1 MKFMADGGIVGAD
14 GMTEAQRAKRNAA
27 LSSLGMSTATAP
39 VQPAQAAPLPQA
51 PVQQPPVQA
60 QDRPRGIIGIVG
72 GRQQQIDKAAGYA
85 KGGLIR
91 DAAEYWADD
100 NARFDNSN
108 PSFAGRVIRAVNPL
122 TGFGSAMGAMHTAAG
137 NGDIPGMAM
146 AGISAIPA
154 FGVMRITP
162 ASSALKAAAVPSAG
176 RTAGAVSGGAV
187 LNAIAD
193 EYQANKPS
201 GYANGGKIEGP
212 GTPTSDSIPAKVKET
227 GEEIRVSNGE
237 RIVSAEQGALLEA
250 LARKSGFDS
259 LDAML
264 EAGTGKPVG
273 PTIKGGKRA
282 AADGMSPEEKEW
294 RLKTGNLM
302 SEYPG
307 KPSEYN
313 AEASRMLPPVFPD
326 GFGAKVNPDAP
337 PVGLDKVVSGIA
349 GMFSDAARASN
360 TAETK
365 SYEQLRAERAGTQ
378 QQASSATGAQQTNP
392 LVSGIQNTS
401 PFVVAK
407 ERFPISVEGG
417 QFITGSKPGEMPSSA
432 QGGFTQDGKSY
443 TVNPTSQTGI
453 SRVTAPGTNPLI
465 TNIDPEKAVEMM
477 NRFGHMRMNPID
489 AEHQMPGMKP
499 IIASV
504 GQDAAAG
511 QMAGTNSGQV
521 RIGDGGFNLAGQ
533 NDRMAKSLGY
543 AGTDDFNKQWNDR
556 AEAGRGGGVTL
567 VEAAPGK
574 TRAELDNEEKT
585 LRWMAE
591 DILRRG
597 GRGSAAAA
605 AQIMGNISAERI
617 ARTNAEAARYG
628 HDVARYGHDVAARR
642 AVGHDDTLRG
652 IEAMRVAGNPL
663 DQQSKQLELKKQG
676 IISGLFDKANSG
688 DQEALAKYN
697 ALVNGSKEPNYS
709 NRYITLPN
717 RKTYNAM
724 GQITGEEPG
733 GVFDA
738 KTGQL
743 ANFGKQGT
751 GVNIEEAN
759 KIKAAVAS
767 GAMKRE
773 DAIKKLQAMGL
784 Q

>member
-1 MKFMADGGIVGAD
+1 MIRHSVKNAGRCHTIKHQTNAQVIIMAKKTKCFADGGAIGSD
-14 GMTEAQRAKRNAA
+14 GLTDEQRAKKNAA
-27 LSSLGMSTATAP
+27 LSSLGISSAPAP
-39 VQPAQAAPLPQA
+39 VPQPQA
-51 PVQQPPVQA
+51 QNPAPPPKPQQQGIGS
-60 QDRPRGIIGIVG
+60 GIIGILK

-85 KGGLIR
+85 NGGIINDELLYAGLNGRGETERNMEWETRHLSPEAKAQYFIER
-91 DAAEYWADD
+91 DKVALE
-100 NARFDNSN
+100 
-108 PSFAGRVIRAVNPL
+108 
-122 TGFGSAMGAMHTAAG
+122 
-137 NGDIPGMAM
+137 
-146 AGISAIPA
+146 
-154 FGVMRITP
+154 
-162 ASSALKAAAVPSAG
+162 ASKV
-176 RTAGAVSGGAV
+176 R
-187 LNAIAD
+187 N
-193 EYQANKPS
+193 
-201 GYANGGKIEGP
+201 GYANGGIIRGP
-212 GTPTSDSIPAKVKET
+212 GTAKSDSIPATVRET
-227 GEEIRVSNGE
+227 GEEIRVGNGE
-237 RIVSAEQGALLEA
+237 RIVSKEQDAALGHIAQMLGYE
-250 LARKSGFDS
+250 SV
-259 LDAML
+259 DAMFEKL
-264 EAGTGKPVG
+264 TGKPVG

-313 AEASRMLPPVFPD
+313 AAASRMLPPVFPD

-378 QQASSATGAQQTNP
+378 QQAQPVGKPSDLPGASLSNEDRSVP
-392 LVSGIQNTS
+392 V
-401 PFVVAK
+401 
-407 ERFPISVEGG
+407 PI
-417 QFITGSKPGEMPSSA
+417 TTA
-432 QGGFTQDGKSY
+432 QS
-443 TVNPTSQTGI
+443 PTSQSRQVNNERGI
-453 SRVTAPGTNPLI
+453 ITADT
-465 TNIDPEKAVEMM
+465 
-477 NRFGHMRMNPID
+477 
-489 AEHQMPGMKP
+489 
-499 IIASV
+499 AS
-504 GQDAAAG
+504 AS
-511 QMAGTNSGQV
+511 MSSPMT
-521 RIGDGGFNLAGQ
+521 
-533 NDRMAKSLGY
+533 
-543 AGTDDFNKQWNDR
+543 
-556 AEAGRGGGVTL
+556 
-567 VEAAPGK
+567 
-574 TRAELDNEEKT
+574 
-585 LRWMAE
+585 
-591 DILRRG
+591 RRG
-597 GRGSAAAA
+597 GIAGSYDGKGVNDILERENKARAGMIDSMIAANGGNGVGIVGQEAADATARDNAEKTRRWRNDELVSLATRGNQGAIASLINAEGGRGVAEMGNETQRRNAELA
-605 AQIMGNISAERI
+605 AQVANNRDKLTMRGQDLNAQNEL
-617 ARTNAEAARYG
+617 AR
-628 HDVARYGHDVAARR
+628 
-642 AVGHDDTLRG
+642 LL
-652 IEAMRVAGNPL
+652 GNPL

-717 RKTYNAM
+717 RKTYNDM

>member
-1 MKFMADGGIVGAD
+1 MSKKMKCMADGGIVGAD

-27 LSSLGMSTATAP
+27 LSSLGMSTGTAP

-85 KGGLIR
+85 C
-91 DAAEYWADD
+91 
-100 NARFDNSN
+100 
-108 PSFAGRVIRAVNPL
+108 
-122 TGFGSAMGAMHTAAG
+122 
-137 NGDIPGMAM
+137 
-146 AGISAIPA
+146 
-154 FGVMRITP
+154 
-162 ASSALKAAAVPSAG
+162 
-176 RTAGAVSGGAV
+176 
-187 LNAIAD
+187 
-193 EYQANKPS
+193 
-201 GYANGGKIEGP
+201 GGKIKAHAQGGKISGP
-212 GTPTSDSIPAKVKET
+212 GTPTSDSIPAVVEDT
-227 GEEIRVSNGE
+227 GEQIRVANKE
-237 RIVSAEQGALLEA
+237 RIVSRAQDQFLESV
-250 LARKSGFDS
+250 ARQMGFDN
-259 LDAML
+259 LDSML

-282 AADGMSPEEKEW
+282 AEDGMSPEEKEW

-313 AEASRMLPPVFPD
+313 AAASRMLPPVFPD

-337 PVGLDKVVSGIA
+337 PVGLDKAVSGVA

-378 QQASSATGAQQTNP
+378 QQAQPVGKPSDLPGASYSNEDRSVP
-392 LVSGIQNTS
+392 V
-401 PFVVAK
+401 
-407 ERFPISVEGG
+407 PI
-417 QFITGSKPGEMPSSA
+417 TTA
-432 QGGFTQDGKSY
+432 QS
-443 TVNPTSQTGI
+443 PTSQSRQVNNERGI
-453 SRVTAPGTNPLI
+453 ITADT
-465 TNIDPEKAVEMM
+465 
-477 NRFGHMRMNPID
+477 
-489 AEHQMPGMKP
+489 
-499 IIASV
+499 AS
-504 GQDAAAG
+504 AS
-511 QMAGTNSGQV
+511 MSSPMT
-521 RIGDGGFNLAGQ
+521 
-533 NDRMAKSLGY
+533 
-543 AGTDDFNKQWNDR
+543 
-556 AEAGRGGGVTL
+556 
-567 VEAAPGK
+567 
-574 TRAELDNEEKT
+574 
-585 LRWMAE
+585 
-591 DILRRG
+591 RRG
-597 GRGSAAAA
+597 GIAGSYDGKGVNDILERENKARAGMIDSMIAANGGNGVGIVGQEAADATARDNAEKTRRWRNDELVSLATRGNQGAIASLINAEEGRGVAEMGNETQRRNAELA
-605 AQIMGNISAERI
+605 AQVANNRDKLTMRGQDL
-617 ARTNAEAARYG
+617 NAQNELAK
-628 HDVARYGHDVAARR
+628 
-642 AVGHDDTLRG
+642 LL
-652 IEAMRVAGNPL
+652 GNPLDQQSKQL

-688 DQEALAKYN
+688 DPEALAKYN
-697 ALVNGSKEPNYS
+697 ALVNGGKEPNYS

-717 RKTYNAM
+717 RKTYNDM

>member
-1 MKFMADGGIVGAD
+1 MKYMADGGIVGAD

-27 LSSLGMSTATAP
+27 LSSLGMSTAPAP
-39 VQPAQAAPLPQA
+39 VPQPQA
-51 PVQQPPVQA
+51 QNPAPPPKPQQQGIGS
-60 QDRPRGIIGIVG
+60 GIIGILK

-85 KGGLIR
+85 NGGIINDELLYAGLNGRGETERNMEWETRHLSPEAKAQYFIER
-91 DAAEYWADD
+91 DKVALE
-100 NARFDNSN
+100 
-108 PSFAGRVIRAVNPL
+108 
-122 TGFGSAMGAMHTAAG
+122 
-137 NGDIPGMAM
+137 
-146 AGISAIPA
+146 
-154 FGVMRITP
+154 
-162 ASSALKAAAVPSAG
+162 ASKV
-176 RTAGAVSGGAV
+176 R
-187 LNAIAD
+187 N
-193 EYQANKPS
+193 
-201 GYANGGKIEGP
+201 GYANGGIIRGP
-212 GTPTSDSIPAKVKET
+212 GTAKSDSIPATVRET
-227 GEEIRVSNGE
+227 GEEIRVGNGE
-237 RIVSAEQGALLEA
+237 RIVSKEQDAALGHIAQMLGYE
-250 LARKSGFDS
+250 SV
-259 LDAML
+259 DAMFEKL
-264 EAGTGKPVG
+264 TGKPVG

-313 AEASRMLPPVFPD
+313 AAASRMLPPVFPD

-378 QQASSATGAQQTNP
+378 QQAQPVGKPSDLPGASLSNEDRSVP
-392 LVSGIQNTS
+392 V
-401 PFVVAK
+401 
-407 ERFPISVEGG
+407 PI
-417 QFITGSKPGEMPSSA
+417 TTA
-432 QGGFTQDGKSY
+432 QS
-443 TVNPTSQTGI
+443 PTSQSRQVNNERGI
-453 SRVTAPGTNPLI
+453 ITADT
-465 TNIDPEKAVEMM
+465 
-477 NRFGHMRMNPID
+477 
-489 AEHQMPGMKP
+489 
-499 IIASV
+499 AS
-504 GQDAAAG
+504 AS
-511 QMAGTNSGQV
+511 MSSPMT
-521 RIGDGGFNLAGQ
+521 
-533 NDRMAKSLGY
+533 
-543 AGTDDFNKQWNDR
+543 
-556 AEAGRGGGVTL
+556 
-567 VEAAPGK
+567 
-574 TRAELDNEEKT
+574 
-585 LRWMAE
+585 
-591 DILRRG
+591 RRG
-597 GRGSAAAA
+597 GIAGSYDGKGVNDILERENKARAGMIDSMIAANGGNGVGIVGQEAADATARDNAEKTRRWRNDELVSLATRGNQGAIASLINAEGGRGVAEMGNETQRRNAELA
-605 AQIMGNISAERI
+605 AQVANNRDKLTMRGQDLNAQNEL
-617 ARTNAEAARYG
+617 AR
-628 HDVARYGHDVAARR
+628 
-642 AVGHDDTLRG
+642 LL
-652 IEAMRVAGNPL
+652 GNPL

-717 RKTYNAM
+717 RKTYNDM

>member
-1 MKFMADGGIVGAD
+1 MSKKIKCMADGGIVGSD
-14 GMTEAQRAKRNAA
+14 GMTDAQRAKRNAA
-27 LSSLGMSTATAP
+27 LSSLGMSTAPAP

-60 QDRPRGIIGIVG
+60 QDRPRGIFGIVG

-85 KGGLIR
+85 C
-91 DAAEYWADD
+91 
-100 NARFDNSN
+100 
-108 PSFAGRVIRAVNPL
+108 
-122 TGFGSAMGAMHTAAG
+122 
-137 NGDIPGMAM
+137 
-146 AGISAIPA
+146 
-154 FGVMRITP
+154 
-162 ASSALKAAAVPSAG
+162 
-176 RTAGAVSGGAV
+176 
-187 LNAIAD
+187 
-193 EYQANKPS
+193 
-201 GYANGGKIEGP
+201 GGKIKAHAQGGKISGP
-212 GTPTSDSIPAKVKET
+212 GTPTSDSIPAVVEDT
-227 GEEIRVSNGE
+227 GEQIRVANKE
-237 RIVSAEQGALLEA
+237 RIVSQAQDQFLESV
-250 LARKSGFDS
+250 ARQMGFDN
-259 LDAML
+259 LDSML

-313 AEASRMLPPVFPD
+313 AAASRMLPPVFPD

-378 QQASSATGAQQTNP
+378 QQAQPVGKPSDLPGASYSNEGRSVP
-392 LVSGIQNTS
+392 V
-401 PFVVAK
+401 
-407 ERFPISVEGG
+407 PI
-417 QFITGSKPGEMPSSA
+417 TTA
-432 QGGFTQDGKSY
+432 QS
-443 TVNPTSQTGI
+443 PTSQSRQVSNERGI
-453 SRVTAPGTNPLI
+453 ITADT
-465 TNIDPEKAVEMM
+465 
-477 NRFGHMRMNPID
+477 
-489 AEHQMPGMKP
+489 
-499 IIASV
+499 AS
-504 GQDAAAG
+504 AS
-511 QMAGTNSGQV
+511 MSSPMT
-521 RIGDGGFNLAGQ
+521 
-533 NDRMAKSLGY
+533 
-543 AGTDDFNKQWNDR
+543 
-556 AEAGRGGGVTL
+556 
-567 VEAAPGK
+567 
-574 TRAELDNEEKT
+574 
-585 LRWMAE
+585 
-591 DILRRG
+591 RRG
-597 GRGSAAAA
+597 GIAGSYDGKGVNDILERENKARAGMIDSMIAANGGNGVGIVGQEAADATARDNAEKTRRWRNDELVSLATRGNQGAIASLINAEGGRGVAEMGNETQRRNAELA
-605 AQIMGNISAERI
+605 AQVANNRDKLTMRGQDLNAQNEL
-617 ARTNAEAARYG
+617 AR
-628 HDVARYGHDVAARR
+628 
-642 AVGHDDTLRG
+642 LL
-652 IEAMRVAGNPL
+652 GNPLDQQSKQL

-717 RKTYNAM
+717 RKTYNDM

>member
-1 MKFMADGGIVGAD
+1 MKYMADGGIVGAD

-27 LSSLGMSTATAP
+27 LSSLGMSTAPAH

-85 KGGLIR
+85 C
-91 DAAEYWADD
+91 
-100 NARFDNSN
+100 
-108 PSFAGRVIRAVNPL
+108 
-122 TGFGSAMGAMHTAAG
+122 
-137 NGDIPGMAM
+137 
-146 AGISAIPA
+146 
-154 FGVMRITP
+154 
-162 ASSALKAAAVPSAG
+162 
-176 RTAGAVSGGAV
+176 
-187 LNAIAD
+187 
-193 EYQANKPS
+193 
-201 GYANGGKIEGP
+201 GGKIKAHAQGGKISGP
-212 GTPTSDSIPAKVKET
+212 GTPTSDSIPAVVEGT
-227 GEEIRVSNGE
+227 GEQIRVANKE
-237 RIVSAEQGALLEA
+237 RIVSQAQDQFLESV
-250 LARKSGFDS
+250 ARQMGFENLDS
-259 LDAML
+259 ML

-313 AEASRMLPPVFPD
+313 AAASRMLPPVFPD

-378 QQASSATGAQQTNP
+378 QSEPTAGARTTNP
-392 LVSGIQNTS
+392 LVSGIQNTT
-401 PFVVAK
+401 PFVAAK
-407 ERFPISVEGG
+407 ERFPITAEGG
-417 QFITGSKPGEMPSSA
+417 QFITGAKPGEMPSSA

-465 TNIDPEKAVEMM
+465 TNIDPEKAAEMM

-489 AEHQMPGMKP
+489 AERQMPGMKP

-574 TRAELDNEEKT
+574 TQAELDNEEKT

-597 GRGSAAAA
+597 RKGSAAAA
-605 AQIMGNISAERI
+605 AQIMGYISAERI

-652 IEAMRVAGNPL
+652 IEAMRVAGNQF
-663 DQQSKQLELKKQG
+663 DNQSKQLELKKQG

-688 DQEALAKYN
+688 DPEALAKYN
-697 ALVNGSKEPNYS
+697 ALVNGGKEPNYS

-717 RKTYNAM
+717 RKTYNDM

-743 ANFGKQGT
+743 ADFGKQGT

>member
-1 MKFMADGGIVGAD
+1 MSKKMKYMADGGIVGAD

-27 LSSLGMSTATAP
+27 LSSLGMSTAPAP

-85 KGGLIR
+85 QGGLIR

-162 ASSALKAAAVPSAG
+162 ASGALKAAAVPSAG
-176 RTAGAVSGGAV
+176 RAAGAVSGGAV

-212 GTPTSDSIPAKVKET
+212 GTPTSDSIPAIVNET

-378 QQASSATGAQQTNP
+378 QQAQPVGKPSDLPGASYSNEGRSVP
-392 LVSGIQNTS
+392 V
-401 PFVVAK
+401 
-407 ERFPISVEGG
+407 PI
-417 QFITGSKPGEMPSSA
+417 TTA
-432 QGGFTQDGKSY
+432 QS
-443 TVNPTSQTGI
+443 PTSQSRQVSNERGI
-453 SRVTAPGTNPLI
+453 ITADT
-465 TNIDPEKAVEMM
+465 
-477 NRFGHMRMNPID
+477 
-489 AEHQMPGMKP
+489 
-499 IIASV
+499 AS
-504 GQDAAAG
+504 AS
-511 QMAGTNSGQV
+511 MSSPMT
-521 RIGDGGFNLAGQ
+521 
-533 NDRMAKSLGY
+533 
-543 AGTDDFNKQWNDR
+543 
-556 AEAGRGGGVTL
+556 
-567 VEAAPGK
+567 
-574 TRAELDNEEKT
+574 
-585 LRWMAE
+585 
-591 DILRRG
+591 RRG
-597 GRGSAAAA
+597 GIAGSYDGKGVNDILERENKARAGMIDSMIAANGGNGVGIVGQEAADATARDNAEKTRRWRNDELVSLATRGNQGAIASLINAEGGRGVAEMGNETQRRNAELA
-605 AQIMGNISAERI
+605 AQVANNRDKLTMRGQDLNAQNEL
-617 ARTNAEAARYG
+617 AR
-628 HDVARYGHDVAARR
+628 
-642 AVGHDDTLRG
+642 LL
-652 IEAMRVAGNPL
+652 GNPL

-717 RKTYNAM
+717 RKTYNDM

>member
-1 MKFMADGGIVGAD
+1 MSKKMKCMADGGIVGSD
-14 GMTEAQRAKRNAA
+14 GMTDAQRAKRNAA
-27 LSSLGMSTATAP
+27 LSSLGMSTAPAP

-60 QDRPRGIIGIVG
+60 QDRPRGIFGIVG

-85 KGGLIR
+85 C
-91 DAAEYWADD
+91 
-100 NARFDNSN
+100 
-108 PSFAGRVIRAVNPL
+108 
-122 TGFGSAMGAMHTAAG
+122 
-137 NGDIPGMAM
+137 
-146 AGISAIPA
+146 
-154 FGVMRITP
+154 
-162 ASSALKAAAVPSAG
+162 
-176 RTAGAVSGGAV
+176 
-187 LNAIAD
+187 
-193 EYQANKPS
+193 
-201 GYANGGKIEGP
+201 GGKIKAHAQGGKISGP
-212 GTPTSDSIPAKVKET
+212 GTPTSDSIPAVVEDT
-227 GEEIRVSNGE
+227 GEQIRVANKE
-237 RIVSAEQGALLEA
+237 RIVSQAQDQFLESV
-250 LARKSGFDS
+250 ARQMGFDN
-259 LDAML
+259 LDSML

-313 AEASRMLPPVFPD
+313 AAASRMLPPVFPD

-378 QQASSATGAQQTNP
+378 QQAQPVGKPSDLPGASYSNEGRSVP
-392 LVSGIQNTS
+392 V
-401 PFVVAK
+401 
-407 ERFPISVEGG
+407 PI
-417 QFITGSKPGEMPSSA
+417 TTA
-432 QGGFTQDGKSY
+432 QS
-443 TVNPTSQTGI
+443 PTSQSRQVSNERGI
-453 SRVTAPGTNPLI
+453 ITADT
-465 TNIDPEKAVEMM
+465 
-477 NRFGHMRMNPID
+477 
-489 AEHQMPGMKP
+489 
-499 IIASV
+499 AS
-504 GQDAAAG
+504 AS
-511 QMAGTNSGQV
+511 MSSPMT
-521 RIGDGGFNLAGQ
+521 
-533 NDRMAKSLGY
+533 
-543 AGTDDFNKQWNDR
+543 
-556 AEAGRGGGVTL
+556 
-567 VEAAPGK
+567 
-574 TRAELDNEEKT
+574 
-585 LRWMAE
+585 
-591 DILRRG
+591 RRG
-597 GRGSAAAA
+597 GIAGSYDGKGVNDILERENKARAGMIDSMIAANGGNGVGIVGQEAADATARDNAEKTRRWRNDELVSLATRGNQGAIASLINAEGGRGVAEMGNETQRRNAELA
-605 AQIMGNISAERI
+605 AQVANNRDKLTMRGQDLNAQNEL
-617 ARTNAEAARYG
+617 AR
-628 HDVARYGHDVAARR
+628 
-642 AVGHDDTLRG
+642 LL
-652 IEAMRVAGNPL
+652 GNPLDQQSKQL

-717 RKTYNAM
+717 RKTYNDM

>member
-1 MKFMADGGIVGAD
+1 MAKKTKCFADGGAIGSD
-14 GMTEAQRAKRNAA
+14 GLTDEQRAKKNAA
-27 LSSLGMSTATAP
+27 LSSLGISSAPAP
-39 VQPAQAAPLPQA
+39 VPQPQA
-51 PVQQPPVQA
+51 QNPAPPPKPQQQGIGS
-60 QDRPRGIIGIVG
+60 GIIGILK

-85 KGGLIR
+85 NGGIINDELLYAGLNGRGETERNMEWETRHLSPEAKAQYFIER
-91 DAAEYWADD
+91 DKVALE
-100 NARFDNSN
+100 
-108 PSFAGRVIRAVNPL
+108 
-122 TGFGSAMGAMHTAAG
+122 
-137 NGDIPGMAM
+137 
-146 AGISAIPA
+146 
-154 FGVMRITP
+154 
-162 ASSALKAAAVPSAG
+162 ASKV
-176 RTAGAVSGGAV
+176 R
-187 LNAIAD
+187 N
-193 EYQANKPS
+193 
-201 GYANGGKIEGP
+201 GYANGGIIRGP
-212 GTPTSDSIPAKVKET
+212 GTAKSDSIPATVRET
-227 GEEIRVSNGE
+227 GEEIRVGNGE
-237 RIVSAEQGALLEA
+237 RIVSKEQDAALGHIAQMLGYE
-250 LARKSGFDS
+250 SV
-259 LDAML
+259 DAMFEKL
-264 EAGTGKPVG
+264 TGKPVG

-313 AEASRMLPPVFPD
+313 AAASRMLPPVFPD

-378 QQASSATGAQQTNP
+378 QQAQPVGKPSDLPGASLSNEDRSVP
-392 LVSGIQNTS
+392 V
-401 PFVVAK
+401 
-407 ERFPISVEGG
+407 PI
-417 QFITGSKPGEMPSSA
+417 TTA
-432 QGGFTQDGKSY
+432 QS
-443 TVNPTSQTGI
+443 PTSQSRQVNNERGI
-453 SRVTAPGTNPLI
+453 ITADT
-465 TNIDPEKAVEMM
+465 
-477 NRFGHMRMNPID
+477 
-489 AEHQMPGMKP
+489 
-499 IIASV
+499 AS
-504 GQDAAAG
+504 AS
-511 QMAGTNSGQV
+511 MSSPMT
-521 RIGDGGFNLAGQ
+521 
-533 NDRMAKSLGY
+533 
-543 AGTDDFNKQWNDR
+543 
-556 AEAGRGGGVTL
+556 
-567 VEAAPGK
+567 
-574 TRAELDNEEKT
+574 
-585 LRWMAE
+585 
-591 DILRRG
+591 RRG
-597 GRGSAAAA
+597 GIAGSYDGKGVNDILERENKARAGMIDSMIAANGGNGVGIVGQEAADATARDNAEKTRRWRNDELVSLATRGNQGAIASLINAEGGRGVAEMGNETQRRNAELA
-605 AQIMGNISAERI
+605 AQVANNRDKLTMRGQDLNAQNEL
-617 ARTNAEAARYG
+617 AR
-628 HDVARYGHDVAARR
+628 
-642 AVGHDDTLRG
+642 LL
-652 IEAMRVAGNPL
+652 GNPL

-717 RKTYNAM
+717 RKTYNDM

>member
-1 MKFMADGGIVGAD
+1 MKCMADGGIVGAD

-27 LSSLGMSTATAP
+27 LSSLGMSTAPAP

-51 PVQQPPVQA
+51 PVQQPHVQA
-60 QDRPRGIIGIVG
+60 QDRPRGIFGIVG

-85 KGGLIR
+85 QGGLIR

-162 ASSALKAAAVPSAG
+162 ASGALKAAAVPSAG
-176 RTAGAVSGGAV
+176 RAAGAVSGGAV

-212 GTPTSDSIPAKVKET
+212 GTPTSDSIPAIVNET

-378 QQASSATGAQQTNP
+378 QQAQPVGKPSDLPGASYSNEGRSVP
-392 LVSGIQNTS
+392 V
-401 PFVVAK
+401 
-407 ERFPISVEGG
+407 PI
-417 QFITGSKPGEMPSSA
+417 TTA
-432 QGGFTQDGKSY
+432 QS
-443 TVNPTSQTGI
+443 PTSQSRQVNNERGI
-453 SRVTAPGTNPLI
+453 ITADT
-465 TNIDPEKAVEMM
+465 
-477 NRFGHMRMNPID
+477 
-489 AEHQMPGMKP
+489 
-499 IIASV
+499 AS
-504 GQDAAAG
+504 AS
-511 QMAGTNSGQV
+511 MSSPMT
-521 RIGDGGFNLAGQ
+521 
-533 NDRMAKSLGY
+533 
-543 AGTDDFNKQWNDR
+543 
-556 AEAGRGGGVTL
+556 
-567 VEAAPGK
+567 
-574 TRAELDNEEKT
+574 
-585 LRWMAE
+585 
-591 DILRRG
+591 RRG
-597 GRGSAAAA
+597 GIAGSYDGKGVNDILERENKARAGMIDSMIAANGGNGVGIVGQEAADATARDNAEKTRRWRNDELVSLATRGNQGAIASLINAEGGRGVAEMGNETQRRNAELA
-605 AQIMGNISAERI
+605 AQVANNRDKLTMRGQDLNAQNEL
-617 ARTNAEAARYG
+617 AR
-628 HDVARYGHDVAARR
+628 
-642 AVGHDDTLRG
+642 LL
-652 IEAMRVAGNPL
+652 GNPL

-688 DQEALAKYN
+688 DTEALAKYN

-717 RKTYNAM
+717 RKTYNDM

-743 ANFGKQGT
+743 ADFGKQGT

>member
-1 MKFMADGGIVGAD
+1 MSKKMKYMADGGIVGAD

-27 LSSLGMSTATAP
+27 LSSLGMSTAPAP

-60 QDRPRGIIGIVG
+60 QDRPRGIFGIVG

-85 KGGLIR
+85 C
-91 DAAEYWADD
+91 
-100 NARFDNSN
+100 
-108 PSFAGRVIRAVNPL
+108 
-122 TGFGSAMGAMHTAAG
+122 
-137 NGDIPGMAM
+137 
-146 AGISAIPA
+146 
-154 FGVMRITP
+154 
-162 ASSALKAAAVPSAG
+162 
-176 RTAGAVSGGAV
+176 
-187 LNAIAD
+187 
-193 EYQANKPS
+193 
-201 GYANGGKIEGP
+201 GGKIKAHAQGGKISGP
-212 GTPTSDSIPAKVKET
+212 GTPTSDSIPAVVEDT
-227 GEEIRVSNGE
+227 GEQIRVANKE
-237 RIVSAEQGALLEA
+237 RIVSQAQDQFLESV
-250 LARKSGFDS
+250 ARQMGFDN
-259 LDAML
+259 LDSML

-313 AEASRMLPPVFPD
+313 AAASRMLPPVFPD

-378 QQASSATGAQQTNP
+378 QQAQPVGKPSDLPGASYSNEGRSVP
-392 LVSGIQNTS
+392 V
-401 PFVVAK
+401 
-407 ERFPISVEGG
+407 PI
-417 QFITGSKPGEMPSSA
+417 TTA
-432 QGGFTQDGKSY
+432 QS
-443 TVNPTSQTGI
+443 PTSQSRQVSNERGI
-453 SRVTAPGTNPLI
+453 ITADT
-465 TNIDPEKAVEMM
+465 
-477 NRFGHMRMNPID
+477 
-489 AEHQMPGMKP
+489 
-499 IIASV
+499 AS
-504 GQDAAAG
+504 AS
-511 QMAGTNSGQV
+511 MSSPMT
-521 RIGDGGFNLAGQ
+521 
-533 NDRMAKSLGY
+533 
-543 AGTDDFNKQWNDR
+543 
-556 AEAGRGGGVTL
+556 
-567 VEAAPGK
+567 
-574 TRAELDNEEKT
+574 
-585 LRWMAE
+585 
-591 DILRRG
+591 RRG
-597 GRGSAAAA
+597 GIAGSYDGKGVNDILERENKARAGMIDSMIAANGGNGVGIVGQEATDATARDNAEKTRRWRNDELVSLATRGNQGAIASLINAEGGRDVAEMGNETQRRNAEVA
-605 AQIMGNISAERI
+605 AQVANNRDKLTMRGQDLNAQNEL
-617 ARTNAEAARYG
+617 AR
-628 HDVARYGHDVAARR
+628 
-642 AVGHDDTLRG
+642 LL
-652 IEAMRVAGNPL
+652 GNPL

-717 RKTYNAM
+717 RKTYNDM

-743 ANFGKQGT
+743 ADFGKQGT

>member
-1 MKFMADGGIVGAD
+1 MKCMADGGIVGAD

-27 LSSLGMSTATAP
+27 LSSLGMSTAPAP

-60 QDRPRGIIGIVG
+60 QDRPRGIFGIVG

-85 KGGLIR
+85 QGGLIR

-162 ASSALKAAAVPSAG
+162 ASGALKAAAVPSAG
-176 RTAGAVSGGAV
+176 RAAGAVSGGAV

-212 GTPTSDSIPAKVKET
+212 GTPTSDSIPAIVNET

-313 AEASRMLPPVFPD
+313 AAASRVLPPVFPD

-378 QQASSATGAQQTNP
+378 QQAQPVGKPSDLPGASYSNEDRSVP
-392 LVSGIQNTS
+392 V
-401 PFVVAK
+401 
-407 ERFPISVEGG
+407 PI
-417 QFITGSKPGEMPSSA
+417 TTA
-432 QGGFTQDGKSY
+432 QS
-443 TVNPTSQTGI
+443 PTSQSRQVNNERGI
-453 SRVTAPGTNPLI
+453 ITADT
-465 TNIDPEKAVEMM
+465 
-477 NRFGHMRMNPID
+477 
-489 AEHQMPGMKP
+489 
-499 IIASV
+499 AS
-504 GQDAAAG
+504 AS
-511 QMAGTNSGQV
+511 MSSPMT
-521 RIGDGGFNLAGQ
+521 
-533 NDRMAKSLGY
+533 
-543 AGTDDFNKQWNDR
+543 
-556 AEAGRGGGVTL
+556 
-567 VEAAPGK
+567 
-574 TRAELDNEEKT
+574 
-585 LRWMAE
+585 
-591 DILRRG
+591 RRG
-597 GRGSAAAA
+597 GIAGSYDGKGVNDILERENKARAGMIDSMIAANGGNGVGIVGQEAADATARDNAEKTRRWRNDELVSLATRGNQGAIASLINAEGGRGVAEMGNETQRRNAELA
-605 AQIMGNISAERI
+605 AQVANNRDKLTMRGQDLNAQNEL
-617 ARTNAEAARYG
+617 AR
-628 HDVARYGHDVAARR
+628 
-642 AVGHDDTLRG
+642 LL
-652 IEAMRVAGNPL
+652 GNPL

-717 RKTYNAM
+717 RKTYNDM

-743 ANFGKQGT
+743 ADFGKQGT

>member
-1 MKFMADGGIVGAD
+1 MKCMADGGIVGAD

-27 LSSLGMSTATAP
+27 LSSLGMSTAPAP

-51 PVQQPPVQA
+51 PVQQPHVQA
-60 QDRPRGIIGIVG
+60 QDRPRGIFGIVG

-85 KGGLIR
+85 QGGLIR

-162 ASSALKAAAVPSAG
+162 ASGALKAAAVPSAG
-176 RTAGAVSGGAV
+176 RAAGAVSGGAV

-212 GTPTSDSIPAKVKET
+212 GTPTSDSIPAIVNET

-313 AEASRMLPPVFPD
+313 AAASRMLPPVFPD

-337 PVGLDKVVSGIA
+337 PVGLDKAVSGIA

-378 QQASSATGAQQTNP
+378 QQAQPVGKPSDLPGASYSNEGRSVP
-392 LVSGIQNTS
+392 V
-401 PFVVAK
+401 
-407 ERFPISVEGG
+407 PI
-417 QFITGSKPGEMPSSA
+417 TTA
-432 QGGFTQDGKSY
+432 QS
-443 TVNPTSQTGI
+443 PTSQSRQVSNERGI
-453 SRVTAPGTNPLI
+453 ITADT
-465 TNIDPEKAVEMM
+465 
-477 NRFGHMRMNPID
+477 
-489 AEHQMPGMKP
+489 
-499 IIASV
+499 AS
-504 GQDAAAG
+504 AS
-511 QMAGTNSGQV
+511 MSSPMT
-521 RIGDGGFNLAGQ
+521 
-533 NDRMAKSLGY
+533 
-543 AGTDDFNKQWNDR
+543 
-556 AEAGRGGGVTL
+556 
-567 VEAAPGK
+567 
-574 TRAELDNEEKT
+574 
-585 LRWMAE
+585 
-591 DILRRG
+591 RRG
-597 GRGSAAAA
+597 GIAGSYDGKGVNDILERENKARAGMIDSMIAANGGNGVGIVGQEAADATARDNAEKTRRWRNDELVSLATRGNQGAIASLINAEGGRGVAEMGNETQRRNAELA
-605 AQIMGNISAERI
+605 AQVANNRDKLTMRGQDLNAQNEL
-617 ARTNAEAARYG
+617 AR
-628 HDVARYGHDVAARR
+628 
-642 AVGHDDTLRG
+642 LL
-652 IEAMRVAGNPL
+652 GNPL

-688 DQEALAKYN
+688 DTEALAKYN

-717 RKTYNAM
+717 RKTYNDM

-743 ANFGKQGT
+743 ADFGKQGT

>member
-1 MKFMADGGIVGAD
+1 MKYMADGGIVGAD

-27 LSSLGMSTATAP
+27 LSSLGMSTAPAP

-60 QDRPRGIIGIVG
+60 QDRPRGIFGIVG

-85 KGGLIR
+85 QGGLIR

-162 ASSALKAAAVPSAG
+162 ASGALKAAAVPSAG
-176 RTAGAVSGGAV
+176 RAAGAVSGGAV

-212 GTPTSDSIPAKVKET
+212 GTPTSDSIPAIVNET

-313 AEASRMLPPVFPD
+313 AAASRMLPPVFPD

-378 QQASSATGAQQTNP
+378 QQAQPVGKPSDLPGASYSNEDRSVP
-392 LVSGIQNTS
+392 V
-401 PFVVAK
+401 
-407 ERFPISVEGG
+407 PI
-417 QFITGSKPGEMPSSA
+417 TTA
-432 QGGFTQDGKSY
+432 QS
-443 TVNPTSQTGI
+443 PTSQSRQVNNERGI
-453 SRVTAPGTNPLI
+453 ITADT
-465 TNIDPEKAVEMM
+465 
-477 NRFGHMRMNPID
+477 
-489 AEHQMPGMKP
+489 
-499 IIASV
+499 AS
-504 GQDAAAG
+504 AS
-511 QMAGTNSGQV
+511 MSSPMT
-521 RIGDGGFNLAGQ
+521 
-533 NDRMAKSLGY
+533 
-543 AGTDDFNKQWNDR
+543 
-556 AEAGRGGGVTL
+556 
-567 VEAAPGK
+567 
-574 TRAELDNEEKT
+574 
-585 LRWMAE
+585 
-591 DILRRG
+591 RRG
-597 GRGSAAAA
+597 GIAGSYDGKGVNDILERENKARAGMIDSMIAANGGNGVGIVGQEAADATARDNAEKTRRWRNDELVSLATRGNQGAIASLINAEGGRGVAEMGNETQRRNAELA
-605 AQIMGNISAERI
+605 AQVANNRDKLTMRGQDLNAQNEL
-617 ARTNAEAARYG
+617 AR
-628 HDVARYGHDVAARR
+628 
-642 AVGHDDTLRG
+642 LL
-652 IEAMRVAGNPL
+652 GNPL

-688 DQEALAKYN
+688 DTEALAKYN

-717 RKTYNAM
+717 RKTYNDM

>member
-1 MKFMADGGIVGAD
+1 MSKKIKCMADGGIVGSD
-14 GMTEAQRAKRNAA
+14 GMTDAQRAKRNAA
-27 LSSLGMSTATAP
+27 LSSLGMSTAPAP

-60 QDRPRGIIGIVG
+60 QDRPRGIFGIVG

-85 KGGLIR
+85 C
-91 DAAEYWADD
+91 
-100 NARFDNSN
+100 
-108 PSFAGRVIRAVNPL
+108 
-122 TGFGSAMGAMHTAAG
+122 
-137 NGDIPGMAM
+137 
-146 AGISAIPA
+146 
-154 FGVMRITP
+154 
-162 ASSALKAAAVPSAG
+162 
-176 RTAGAVSGGAV
+176 
-187 LNAIAD
+187 
-193 EYQANKPS
+193 
-201 GYANGGKIEGP
+201 GGKIKAHAQGGKISGP
-212 GTPTSDSIPAKVKET
+212 GTPTSDSIPAVVEDT
-227 GEEIRVSNGE
+227 GEQIRVANKE
-237 RIVSAEQGALLEA
+237 RIVSQAQDQFLESV
-250 LARKSGFDS
+250 ARQMGFDN
-259 LDAML
+259 LDSML

-313 AEASRMLPPVFPD
+313 AAASRMLPPVFPD

-337 PVGLDKVVSGIA
+337 PVGLDKAVSGIA

-378 QQASSATGAQQTNP
+378 QQAQPVGKPSDLPGASLSNEDRSVP
-392 LVSGIQNTS
+392 V
-401 PFVVAK
+401 
-407 ERFPISVEGG
+407 PI
-417 QFITGSKPGEMPSSA
+417 TTA
-432 QGGFTQDGKSY
+432 QS
-443 TVNPTSQTGI
+443 PTSQSRQVNNERGI
-453 SRVTAPGTNPLI
+453 ITADT
-465 TNIDPEKAVEMM
+465 
-477 NRFGHMRMNPID
+477 
-489 AEHQMPGMKP
+489 
-499 IIASV
+499 AS
-504 GQDAAAG
+504 AS
-511 QMAGTNSGQV
+511 MSSPMT
-521 RIGDGGFNLAGQ
+521 
-533 NDRMAKSLGY
+533 
-543 AGTDDFNKQWNDR
+543 
-556 AEAGRGGGVTL
+556 
-567 VEAAPGK
+567 
-574 TRAELDNEEKT
+574 
-585 LRWMAE
+585 
-591 DILRRG
+591 RRG
-597 GRGSAAAA
+597 GIAGSYDGKGVNDILERENKARAGMIDSMIAANGGNGVGIVGQEATDATARDNAEKTRRWRNDELVSLATRGNQGAIASLINAEGGRGVAEMGNETQRRNAEVA
-605 AQIMGNISAERI
+605 AQVANNRDKLTMRGQDLNAQNEL
-617 ARTNAEAARYG
+617 AR
-628 HDVARYGHDVAARR
+628 
-642 AVGHDDTLRG
+642 LL
-652 IEAMRVAGNPL
+652 GNPL

-717 RKTYNAM
+717 RKTYNDM

-733 GVFDA
+733 GIFDA

>member
-1 MKFMADGGIVGAD
+1 MKYMADGGIVGAD

-27 LSSLGMSTATAP
+27 LSSLGMSTAPAP

-60 QDRPRGIIGIVG
+60 QDRPRGIFGIVG

-85 KGGLIR
+85 C
-91 DAAEYWADD
+91 
-100 NARFDNSN
+100 
-108 PSFAGRVIRAVNPL
+108 
-122 TGFGSAMGAMHTAAG
+122 
-137 NGDIPGMAM
+137 
-146 AGISAIPA
+146 
-154 FGVMRITP
+154 
-162 ASSALKAAAVPSAG
+162 
-176 RTAGAVSGGAV
+176 
-187 LNAIAD
+187 
-193 EYQANKPS
+193 
-201 GYANGGKIEGP
+201 GGKIKAHAQGGKISGP
-212 GTPTSDSIPAKVKET
+212 GTPTSDSIQAVVEDT
-227 GEEIRVSNGE
+227 GEQIRVANKE
-237 RIVSAEQGALLEA
+237 RIVSQAQDQFLESV
-250 LARKSGFDS
+250 ARQMGFDN
-259 LDAML
+259 LDSML

-282 AADGMSPEEKEW
+282 ARYGANGEWIPDEIPKETNLSPLAGQTQAAVTPIAANQGRGVMDTPIGASFEKSIANF
-294 RLKTGNLM
+294 KAGVPQG
-302 SEYPG
+302 SEIT
-307 KPSEYN
+307 
-313 AEASRMLPPVFPD
+313 ARPD
-326 GFGAKVNPDAP
+326 
-337 PVGLDKVVSGIA
+337 VSA
-349 GMFSDAARASN
+349 
-360 TAETK
+360 
-365 SYEQLRAERAGTQ
+365 
-378 QQASSATGAQQTNP
+378 QQAASATGAQQTNP

-443 TVNPTSQTGI
+443 NVNQTSQPGI
-453 SRVTAPGTNPLI
+453 SRVTASGTPPLI
-465 TNIDPEKAVEMM
+465 TNTVPETAA
-477 NRFGHMRMNPID
+477 NQ
-489 AEHQMPGMKP
+489 AAGMK
-499 IIASV
+499 S
-504 GQDAAAG
+504 G
-511 QMAGTNSGQV
+511 QM
-521 RIGDGGFNLAGQ
+521 RIGDGGFNLADQ
-533 NDRMAKSLGY
+533 NERMAKSLGY
-543 AGTDDFNKQWNDR
+543 AGADDFNSQWKAR
-556 AEAGRGGGVTL
+556 SETVRGGAGILGEV
-567 VEAAPGK
+567 APGK
-574 TRAELDNEEKT
+574 TQADLDNAEKTRRWRNDELVSLATRGNQGAIASLINAEEGRGVAEMGNETQRRNAEL
-585 LRWMAE
+585 
-591 DILRRG
+591 
-597 GRGSAAAA
+597 A
-605 AQIMGNISAERI
+605 AQVANNRDKLTMRGQDLNAQNEL
-617 ARTNAEAARYG
+617 AR
-628 HDVARYGHDVAARR
+628 
-642 AVGHDDTLRG
+642 LL
-652 IEAMRVAGNPL
+652 GNPL

-717 RKTYNAM
+717 RKTYNDM

>member
-1 MKFMADGGIVGAD
+1 MAKKTKCFADGGAIGSD
-14 GMTEAQRAKRNAA
+14 GLTDEQRAKKNAA
-27 LSSLGMSTATAP
+27 LSSLGISSAPAP
-39 VQPAQAAPLPQA
+39 VPQPQA
-51 PVQQPPVQA
+51 QNPAPPPKPQQQGIGS
-60 QDRPRGIIGIVG
+60 GIIGILK

-85 KGGLIR
+85 NGGIINDELLYAGLNGRGETERNMEWETRHLSPEAKAQYFIER
-91 DAAEYWADD
+91 DKVALE
-100 NARFDNSN
+100 
-108 PSFAGRVIRAVNPL
+108 
-122 TGFGSAMGAMHTAAG
+122 
-137 NGDIPGMAM
+137 
-146 AGISAIPA
+146 
-154 FGVMRITP
+154 
-162 ASSALKAAAVPSAG
+162 ASKV
-176 RTAGAVSGGAV
+176 R
-187 LNAIAD
+187 N
-193 EYQANKPS
+193 
-201 GYANGGKIEGP
+201 GYANGGIIRGP
-212 GTPTSDSIPAKVKET
+212 GTAKSDSIPATVRET
-227 GEEIRVSNGE
+227 GEEIRVGNGE
-237 RIVSAEQGALLEA
+237 RIVSKEQDAALGHIAQMLGYE
-250 LARKSGFDS
+250 SV
-259 LDAML
+259 DAMFEKL
-264 EAGTGKPVG
+264 TGKPVG

-313 AEASRMLPPVFPD
+313 AAASRMLPPVFPD

-337 PVGLDKVVSGIA
+337 PVGLDKAVSGIA

-378 QQASSATGAQQTNP
+378 QQAQPVGKPSDLPGASYSNEGRSVP
-392 LVSGIQNTS
+392 V
-401 PFVVAK
+401 
-407 ERFPISVEGG
+407 PI
-417 QFITGSKPGEMPSSA
+417 TTA
-432 QGGFTQDGKSY
+432 QS
-443 TVNPTSQTGI
+443 PTSQSRQVSNERGI
-453 SRVTAPGTNPLI
+453 ITADT
-465 TNIDPEKAVEMM
+465 
-477 NRFGHMRMNPID
+477 
-489 AEHQMPGMKP
+489 
-499 IIASV
+499 AS
-504 GQDAAAG
+504 AS
-511 QMAGTNSGQV
+511 MSSPMT
-521 RIGDGGFNLAGQ
+521 
-533 NDRMAKSLGY
+533 
-543 AGTDDFNKQWNDR
+543 
-556 AEAGRGGGVTL
+556 
-567 VEAAPGK
+567 
-574 TRAELDNEEKT
+574 
-585 LRWMAE
+585 
-591 DILRRG
+591 RRG
-597 GRGSAAAA
+597 GIAGSYDGKGVNDILERENKARAGMIDSMIAANGGNGVGIVGQEAADATARDNAEKTRRWRNDELVSLATRGNQGAIASLINAEGGRGVAEMGNETQRRNAELA
-605 AQIMGNISAERI
+605 AQVANNRDKLTMRGQDLNAQNEL
-617 ARTNAEAARYG
+617 AR
-628 HDVARYGHDVAARR
+628 
-642 AVGHDDTLRG
+642 LL
-652 IEAMRVAGNPL
+652 GNPL

-717 RKTYNAM
+717 RKTYNDM

>member
-1 MKFMADGGIVGAD
+1 MSKKIKCMADGGIVGAD

-27 LSSLGMSTATAP
+27 LSSLGMSTAPAP

-51 PVQQPPVQA
+51 PVQQPPVQT
-60 QDRPRGIIGIVG
+60 QDRPRGIFGIVG

-85 KGGLIR
+85 QGGLIR

-162 ASSALKAAAVPSAG
+162 ASGALKAAAVPSAG
-176 RTAGAVSGGAV
+176 RAAGAVSGGAV

-250 LARKSGFDS
+250 LARKSGFES
-259 LDAML
+259 LDALL

-313 AEASRMLPPVFPD
+313 AAASRMLPPVFPD

-378 QQASSATGAQQTNP
+378 QQAQPVGKPSDLPGASYSNEGRSVP
-392 LVSGIQNTS
+392 V
-401 PFVVAK
+401 
-407 ERFPISVEGG
+407 PI
-417 QFITGSKPGEMPSSA
+417 TTA
-432 QGGFTQDGKSY
+432 QS
-443 TVNPTSQTGI
+443 PTSQSRQVSNERGI
-453 SRVTAPGTNPLI
+453 ITADT
-465 TNIDPEKAVEMM
+465 
-477 NRFGHMRMNPID
+477 
-489 AEHQMPGMKP
+489 
-499 IIASV
+499 AS
-504 GQDAAAG
+504 AS
-511 QMAGTNSGQV
+511 MSSPMT
-521 RIGDGGFNLAGQ
+521 
-533 NDRMAKSLGY
+533 
-543 AGTDDFNKQWNDR
+543 
-556 AEAGRGGGVTL
+556 
-567 VEAAPGK
+567 
-574 TRAELDNEEKT
+574 
-585 LRWMAE
+585 
-591 DILRRG
+591 RRG
-597 GRGSAAAA
+597 GIAGSYDGKGVNDILERENKARAGMIDSMIAANGGNGVGIVGQEATDATARDNAEKTRRWRNDELVSLATRGNQGAIASLINAEGGRGVAEMGNETQRRNAELA
-605 AQIMGNISAERI
+605 AQVANNRDKLTMRGQDLNAQNEL
-617 ARTNAEAARYG
+617 AR
-628 HDVARYGHDVAARR
+628 
-642 AVGHDDTLRG
+642 LL
-652 IEAMRVAGNPL
+652 GNPL

-688 DQEALAKYN
+688 DTEALAKYN
-697 ALVNGSKEPNYS
+697 ALVNGGKEPNYS

-717 RKTYNAM
+717 RKTYNDM